1 MKKII
6 FTLALTLSLSAQ
18 MVYSQEFSRRLNVFS
33 DFSSGDLTP
42 TPDGFLNGNEYLLGI
57 GYSQNFE
64 QAPWLTF
71 MLSGAVKST
80 AQMTYAGDPNNK
92 KGQKIVGMD
101 IAPKVFNGWDFL
113 IGLNFGGWAEILF
126 LESYD
131 FVVNAFY
138 NLPLPAAEHR
148 LLFKAGVETYVFGW
162 DAFNDTN
169 FNATQRMFYLDV
181 FQLIANY
188 NIRFHPN
195 WFYETEIIFKF
206 KGTPILDTKGGKA
219 NVVAAH
225 DTAEAFRQNFHI
237 VYGNMI
243 GYNHSS
249 GLNLYAKLEYEI
261 RDILK
266 KYSDGSKY
274 ETVHDLQFKGGVS
287 YSFDFSKIGR
297 DN

>member
-1 MKKII
+1 MKKLI
-6 FTLALTLSLSAQ
+6 FTLALTLCLSAQ

-80 AQMTYAGDPNNK
+80 AAMNYTDNANK
-92 KGQKIVGMD
+92 KGKPIIGMKV
-101 IAPKVFNGWDFL
+101 APEVFNGWDFL
-113 IGLNFGGWAEILF
+113 IGLNFAGWAEVLF

-138 NLPLPAAEHR
+138 NLPLPAADHR

-162 DAFNDTN
+162 DAETTEDGKFT
-169 FNATQRMFYLDV
+169 AYQRMFYLDV

-206 KGTPILDTKGGKA
+206 KGTPILDTKGEKA

-243 GYNHSS
+243 GYNHPS

-297 DN
+297 E

>member
-80 AQMTYAGDPNNK
+80 AEMNYTDSENK
-92 KGQKIVGMD
+92 KGKPIIGMKV
-101 IAPKVFNGWDFL
+101 APKVFNGWDFL
-113 IGLNFGGWAEILF
+113 IGLNFGGWAEVLF

-138 NLPLPAAEHR
+138 NLPLPAADHR

-162 DAFNDTN
+162 DAEANEN
-169 FNATQRMFYLDV
+169 FTAYQRRFYLDV

-206 KGTPILDTKGGKA
+206 KGTPILDTKGRTA

-274 ETVHDLQFKGGVS
+274 ETVHDLQFKGGIS

>member
-80 AQMTYAGDPNNK
+80 AQMTYTDNQNK
-92 KGQKIVGMD
+92 KGKWIVGMD
-101 IAPKVFNGWDFL
+101 MSPKVFNGWDFL
-113 IGLNFGGWAEILF
+113 IGLNFAGWAEILF

-162 DAFNDTN
+162 DAWGDSSFA
-169 FNATQRMFYLDV
+169 ATQRKFYLDV

-225 DTAEAFRQNFHI
+225 DTAEAFRQNFQFT
-237 VYGNMI
+237 
-243 GYNHSS
+243 
-249 GLNLYAKLEYEI
+249 EI
-261 RDILK
+261 
-266 KYSDGSKY
+266 
-274 ETVHDLQFKGGVS
+274 
-287 YSFDFSKIGR
+287 
-297 DN
+297 

>member
-1 MKKII
+1 MKKTI
-6 FTLALTLSLSAQ
+6 FTIALTLLLSAQ
-18 MVYSQEFSRRLNVFS
+18 MVYSQEFSRRLNIFS

-80 AQMTYAGDPNNK
+80 AEMSFADPNNK
-92 KGQKIVGMD
+92 KGKPIVGMKV
-101 IAPKVFNGWDFL
+101 APKVFNGWDFL
-113 IGLNFGGWAEILF
+113 IGLNFGGWAEVLF

-138 NLPLPAAEHR
+138 NLPLPAADHR

-162 DAFNDTN
+162 DAEPLTDENSTLLFT
-169 FNATQRMFYLDV
+169 AHQRMFYLDV

-206 KGTPILDTKGGKA
+206 KGTPILDTKGGTA

-243 GYNHSS
+243 GYNHPS

-274 ETVHDLQFKGGVS
+274 ETCMTFNLKEA
-287 YSFDFSKIGR
+287 
-297 DN
+297 

>member
-1 MKKII
+1 MKKLI
-6 FTLALTLSLSAQ
+6 FTLALTLCLSAQ

-80 AQMTYAGDPNNK
+80 AAMNYTDNANK
-92 KGQKIVGMD
+92 KGKPIIGMKV
-101 IAPKVFNGWDFL
+101 APQVFNGWDFL
-113 IGLNFGGWAEILF
+113 IGLNFAGWAEVLF

-138 NLPLPAAEHR
+138 NLPLPAADHR

-162 DAFNDTN
+162 DAETTEDGKFT
-169 FNATQRMFYLDV
+169 AYQRMFYLDV

-206 KGTPILDTKGGKA
+206 KGTPILDTKGGTG

-243 GYNHSS
+243 GYNHPS

-297 DN
+297 E

>member
-1 MKKII
+1 MKKLI
-6 FTLALTLSLSAQ
+6 FTLALTLCLSAQ

-80 AQMTYAGDPNNK
+80 AAMNYTDNANK
-92 KGQKIVGMD
+92 KGKPIIGMKV
-101 IAPKVFNGWDFL
+101 APEVFNGWDFL
-113 IGLNFGGWAEILF
+113 IGLNFAGWAEVLF

-138 NLPLPAAEHR
+138 NLPLPAADHR

-162 DAFNDTN
+162 DAEQKDGDLFT
-169 FNATQRMFYLDV
+169 AYQKMFYLDV

-243 GYNHSS
+243 GYNHPS

-274 ETVHDLQFKGGVS
+274 ETIHDLQFKGGVS

-297 DN
+297 E

>member
-80 AQMTYAGDPNNK
+80 AEMSFDDPNNK
-92 KGQKIVGMD
+92 KGKPIVGMKV
-101 IAPKVFNGWDFL
+101 APKVFNGWDFL
-113 IGLNFGGWAEILF
+113 IGLNFAGWVEVLF

-138 NLPLPAAEHR
+138 NLPLPAADHR

-162 DAFNDTN
+162 DAEANEN
-169 FNATQRMFYLDV
+169 FTAYQRRFYLDV

-206 KGTPILDTKGGKA
+206 KGTPILDTKGRTA

-274 ETVHDLQFKGGVS
+274 ETVHDLQFKGGIS